1 MAALP
6 PPVPPTAVGIDLGGT
21 KIAAALV
28 GADGS
33 ITSRASL
40 PTPAAA
46 GPEAVLDAIAELA
59 APLLAAAAASGAP
72 ALGVGIGA
80 AGVIDPATA
89 RVLSATDHLPGW
101 AGTDLRAG
109 LGARLGIHPS
119 AVHAV
124 NDVHA
129 HALGEG
135 WLGAAAGASS
145 VLLAAFGTGIGGS
158 LLLDGIPLFGARQV
172 GGHLGHVPSIEALG
186 LRCPCGGTGHLE
198 AIASG
203 PSLHALYLRSGG
215 DPEVPD
221 ARAVFARAAA
231 GDLLA
236 LAAIDTAATAA
247 GRALGGLANALD
259 PAAVIVSG
267 GLAEAGDPWWAP
279 LRAAFAAELIG
290 PLSSLIPQPAAL
302 GADAALAGAAS
313 LLLAPAASTQFPT
326 SKEPTPCC

>member
-1 MAALP
+1 MAAP
-6 PPVPPTAVGIDLGGT
+6 RTAVGIDLGGT

-33 ITSRASL
+33 ITSRSSL

-46 GPEAVLDAIAELA
+46 GPEAVLDAVAALA
-59 APLLAAAAASGAP
+59 APLLARAPASGAP

-80 AGVIDPATA
+80 AGVIDPGTAT
-89 RVLSATDHLPGW
+89 VLSATDHLPGW

-109 LGARLGIHPS
+109 LGARLGLHPQQ
-119 AVHAV
+119 VQAV

-135 WLGAAAGASS
+135 WLGAGTGTDS

-158 LLLDGIPLFGARQV
+158 LLLHGVPVFGARQV
-172 GGHLGHVPSIEALG
+172 GGHLGHVPAAEAAG

-203 PSLHALYLRSGG
+203 PALHALYLRRGG
-215 DPEVPD
+215 DLTVPD

-236 LAAIDTAATAA
+236 AGAIDTAATAA
-247 GRALGGLANALD
+247 GRALGGLANTLD
-259 PAAVIVSG
+259 PESVILSG
-267 GLAEAGDPWWAP
+267 GLADAGERWWAP
-279 LRAAFAAELIG
+279 LRAAFAAELIA
-290 PLSSLIPQPAAL
+290 PLASLVPQPAAL

-313 LLLAPAASTQFPT
+313 LLLLRAHATTVPA
-326 SKEPTPCC
+326 